1 MRIKLEVLTEQ
12 IHGFLLILGITAFL
26 SCLLFPSE
34 YLFYFFHSFLLVIPF
49 VVTARGEKKMK
60 HFVSYLFAGI
70 ICAAFLFFLGIH
82 FLEKLYLLVLSV
94 IIMLVRIPSRL
105 HKTDDYEIVDEN
117 VTKSGGLLD
126 SPSAGFLGYFVL
138 LFFICAL
145 LKKPEPQNLIYWLTF
160 VWLADFLVYINL
172 RSLNSYLYSRR
183 GIANL
188 PGKQIIST
196 NRALM
201 MAFSILALMV
211 MLVLPLIPL
220 DHIVSS
226 IGIAIRDFL
235 RWVFS
240 HFSSEDQAVV
250 ETVAE
255 SLAPSGQSAML
266 GDVKPTPAWL
276 KMLYD
281 IIFAVIAFA
290 VSAGALVG
298 IGYAILLLVHRFY
311 KPTATSGDMQEFIN
325 EETESSFI
333 QNVEKKSSD
342 SLFSS
347 LFHPNAAIRKRFK
360 RQIEKGSA
368 SNKKAG
374 NAIPVSFTPSEL
386 EEYAGLSDD
395 ERTRLLHTLYEK
407 ARYSQDGCTKEDVS
421 LLKKIK

>member
-1 MRIKLEVLTEQ
+1 MRIKLEALTEQ
-12 IHGFLLILGITAFL
+12 IHGFLLILGITALL
-26 SCLLFPSE
+26 SCLIFPSE
-34 YLFYFFHSFLLVIPF
+34 YLFYFFHSFLLLIPF
-49 VVTARGEKKMK
+49 AVTAWGEQKMK
-60 HFVSYLFAGI
+60 HFVSYLLAGI
-70 ICAAFLFFLGIH
+70 ACATLLFFLGVH
-82 FLEKLYLLVLSV
+82 FFEKLYLLILSI

-117 VTKSGGLLD
+117 VTESGGLLD

-138 LFFICAL
+138 LFFVCAL

-160 VWLADFLVYINL
+160 AWLADFLVHMNL
-172 RSLNSYLYSRR
+172 RSLNNYLYSRR

-188 PGKQIIST
+188 PGRQIVST

-201 MAFSILALMV
+201 MVFSVLALVV

-235 RWVFS
+235 RWIFS
-240 HFSSEDQAVV
+240 HFSSEEENVV

-255 SLAPSGQSAML
+255 SLASSGQSDMF

-281 IIFAVIAFA
+281 IIFAIIAFA
-290 VSAGALVG
+290 VSVGALVG

-311 KPTATSGDMQEFIN
+311 KPIAAAGDMQEFID
-325 EETESSFI
+325 EETETSFI
-333 QNVEKKSSD
+333 QDAEKKSGD

-347 LFHPNAAIRKRFK
+347 LFHPNATIRKRFK
-360 RQIEKGSA
+360 KQIQRGSS
-368 SNKKAG
+368 SNKKVG
-374 NAIPVSFTPSEL
+374 NTIPISLTPAEL

-407 ARYSQDGCTKEDVS
+407 ARYSKDGCTKEDVA
-421 LLKKIK
+421 LLKRQ

>member
-1 MRIKLEVLTEQ
+1 MRIKLEALTEH
-12 IHGFLLILGITAFL
+12 IHGFLLILGITALL

-49 VVTARGEKKMK
+49 AVTAWSEKKMK
-60 HFVSYLFAGI
+60 HFVSYLLAGI
-70 ICAAFLFFLGIH
+70 ACAALLFVLGAH
-82 FLEKLYLLVLSV
+82 FFEKLYLLALSV

-117 VTKSGGLLD
+117 VTESGGLLD

-138 LFFICAL
+138 LFFVCAL
-145 LKKPEPQNLIYWLTF
+145 LKKSEPQNLIYWLTF
-160 VWLADFLVYINL
+160 AWLANFLVNMNL

-201 MAFSILALMV
+201 MVFSVLALVV

-240 HFSSEDQAVV
+240 HFSAEEEAVV

-311 KPTATSGDMQEFIN
+311 KPTAAAGDMQEFID
-325 EETESSFI
+325 EETENSFI
-333 QNVEKKSSD
+333 QDTEKKSSD

-360 RQIEKGSA
+360 KQIQKGSA

-374 NAIPVSFTPSEL
+374 NTIPISLTPAEL

-407 ARYSQDGCTKEDVS
+407 ARYSKDGCTKEDVAS
-421 LLKKIK
+421 LKK

>member
-1 MRIKLEVLTEQ
+1 MRIKLQTLTEHL
-12 IHGFLLILGITAFL
+12 HGFLLILGFTAFL
-26 SCLLFPSE
+26 SCMMFPSE

-49 VVTARGEKKMK
+49 AVTAWGQEKMK
-60 HFVSYLFAGI
+60 HFVTYFVSGI
-70 ICAAFLFFLGIH
+70 LCAALLFFLGVH
-82 FLEKLYLLVLSV
+82 FYEKLYLCVLSV
-94 IIMLVRIPSRL
+94 FIMLIRIPSRL

-117 VTKSGGLLD
+117 VTDSGALLD
-126 SPSAGFLGYFVL
+126 SPSVGFLGYFVL
-138 LFFICAL
+138 LFFASVL
-145 LKKPEPQNLIYWLTF
+145 LKRSEPQELIYWVTF
-160 VWLADFLVYINL
+160 AWLANFLLHMNL

-188 PGKQIIST
+188 PGKQIVST
-196 NRALM
+196 NRGLM
-201 MAFSILALMV
+201 IVFSVLALV
-211 MLVLPLIPL
+211 IMLVVPLIPL

-240 HFSSEDQAVV
+240 HFSSEEEAVV

-255 SLAPSGQSAML
+255 SLAPSGQASMF
-266 GDVKPTPAWL
+266 GEVKTTPAWL

-281 IIFAVIAFA
+281 ILFGVIAFV

-298 IGYAILLLVHRFY
+298 IGYAILMLIHRFY
-311 KPTATSGDMQEFIN
+311 KPTAAAGDMQEFIE

-333 QNVEKKSSD
+333 QDSEKKEKD
-342 SLFSS
+342 SLFSQ

-360 RQIEKGSA
+360 KQIQKGSA

-374 NAIPVSFTPSEL
+374 NTIPISLTPAEL

-407 ARYSQDGCTKEDVS
+407 ARYSKEGCTKEDVAS
-421 LLKKIK
+421 LKK

>member
-1 MRIKLEVLTEQ
+1 MRIKLQALTEHL
-12 IHGFLLILGITAFL
+12 HGFLLILGITAFL
-26 SCLLFPSE
+26 SCLIFPSE

-49 VVTARGEKKMK
+49 AVTAWGEKKIK
-60 HFVSYLFAGI
+60 HFVSYLLAGI
-70 ICAAFLFFLGIH
+70 ACAALLFFLGVH
-82 FLEKLYLLVLSV
+82 FFEKLYLLTLSI
-94 IIMLVRIPSRL
+94 IIMLARIPSRL

-117 VTKSGGLLD
+117 VTESGGLLN

-160 VWLADFLVYINL
+160 AWLANFLVYMNL

-201 MAFSILALMV
+201 MAFSVLALV
-211 MLVLPLIPL
+211 IMLVLPLIPL

-240 HFSSEDQAVV
+240 HFSSEEPTVV

-276 KMLYD
+276 KMIYD
-281 IIFAVIAFA
+281 IILAVIAFA
-290 VSAGALVG
+290 VSAGILVG
-298 IGYAILLLVHRFY
+298 IGYAILLLIHRFY
-311 KPTATSGDMQEFIN
+311 KPTATAGDMQEFIN
-325 EETESSFI
+325 EETETSFI
-333 QNVEKKSSD
+333 QDVEKKSNE

-360 RQIEKGSA
+360 KQIQRGSS
-368 SNKKAG
+368 SNKKSG
-374 NAIPVSFTPSEL
+374 NTIPTSLTPTEL

-407 ARYSQDGCTKEDVS
+407 ARYSKDGCTKEDVAA
-421 LLKKIK
+421 LKK